1 MLTKTIGVMGS
12 GTEPWTELAEPLGR
26 WIAENG
32 YNLLTGGGQGV
43 MLSVTRGFCSVSPR
57 TGRSIAIVP
66 TRADPVAGFVPL
78 DGYPNR
84 FVDLPIITPLP
95 RHDAGVPPNRVSRNH
110 VNVLSSDVI
119 VALPGG
125 HGTADEISLARRW
138 RKPLVCVGPASAFA
152 RIGYTDECVSCVDGV
167 ARFIASVLAEPA

>member
-43 MLSVTRGFCSVSPR
+43 MLSVARGFCSISSR
-57 TGRSIAIVP
+57 TGLSIAIVP

-95 RHDAGVPPNRVSRNH
+95 RHDAEAPPNRVSRNH
-110 VNVLSSDVI
+110 INVLSSDVI

-125 HGTADEISLARRW
+125 HG
-138 RKPLVCVGPASAFA
+138 
-152 RIGYTDECVSCVDGV
+152 
-167 ARFIASVLAEPA
+167 IASMTTSCAGCAVPLRNVRPTAR